1 MNGDLKNRIT
11 SSTPFELRE
20 DIAFSKHVLLGKNAV
35 YLTIFLV
42 VPWTI
47 LLLFLDEVVCAILV
61 LGFLPASLV
70 ALLLFRLGSD
80 RLARMTWLLTS
91 TTLVTLISLFYAGHT
106 SHEVTFFILM
116 GFPFLVFSVKEER
129 QQLAICLFYILV
141 SAVLAFLDASYGLGE
156 AIGIQQRQP
165 NGSSQHIQFGIYLT
179 VTVLIVSQLAYL
191 AYHLNESGDEV
202 RSALFEAQS
211 AYKARNKFLANM
223 SHEIRTPMNGIIGT
237 LDVLEHSGIQPNQ
250 QRSMSTIRESAMSL
264 LRIIDDVLDASKID
278 ADKLD
283 ILPTKTEIADLVE
296 QVAQTLIPLC
306 SSHGVAIRLFLDPKI
321 PDYIEIDAV
330 RLRQILLNVLSNAVK
345 YSASSL
351 TNRPG
356 DVVLFATR
364 DGANSLTLKVTDN
377 GIGMSEDL
385 VATFCDPYVQGR
397 ETLFSSIRGTGLGMA
412 ITTRLVTLM
421 QGTFSAES
429 DEGKGTTITISLPLI
444 PVVTPT
450 LLPDLSGLTV
460 YFVGP
465 SVPALE
471 EGLEIVVGNAGAT
484 WHLAEDLNDL
494 PNLPADEDDCPI
506 FLLLPTTPAEFDR
519 IESEI
524 RSKHPRAGVIRCTT
538 DRSVLIRRMSSGTF
552 IFPVMP
558 MIRNDFYSA
567 IAELAGREVPRPP
580 WQQEAAP
587 SEPVERPAGFQS
599 RNILVVDDNAINLH
613 VLQAQLK
620 LLGHHA
626 VTASNGREAL
636 LQWRAGQFDLLITDV
651 QMPEMSGFALAR
663 AIRLQE
669 EECERP
675 AMPILAV
682 TANIE
687 KENEE
692 QFNLSGMNDWMLKP
706 IKYDELKKAIESLGP
721 PKT

>member
-1 MNGDLKNRIT
+1 VNGDLKNQIRN
-11 SSTPFELRE
+11 SSPFELRE
-20 DIAFSKHVLLGKNAV
+20 DISFSKHVLLGKNAV
-35 YLTIFLV
+35 YLTIALV
-42 VPWTI
+42 APWT
-47 LLLFLDEVVCAILV
+47 LLLIYLEEYVCAALV
-61 LGFLPASLV
+61 LGFLPASFT
-70 ALLLFRLGSD
+70 ALLLFRVGSD

-91 TTLVTLISLFYAGHT
+91 TTLVTLISMFYAGQT
-106 SHEVTFFILM
+106 AHEVTFFILM
-116 GFPFLVFSVKEER
+116 GFPFLIFAVKQER
-129 QQLAICLFYILV
+129 QQLLICLVYILA
-141 SAVLAFLDASYGLGE
+141 SALLAFLDAAYGLGE

-165 NGSSQHIQFGIYLT
+165 TDSAPHIQFAIFLT
-179 VTVLIVSQLAYL
+179 VSALIVSQLAYL
-191 AYHLNESGDEV
+191 AYHLNVSGDEV
-202 RSALFEAQS
+202 RAALVEAQS
-211 AYKARNKFLANM
+211 AYRARNKFMANM

-237 LDVLEHSGIQPNQ
+237 LDVLEHSGIKPNQ

-283 ILPTKTEIADLVE
+283 IVSTKTEIADLVE
-296 QVAQTLIPLC
+296 QVAQTLIPLS

-330 RLRQILLNVLSNAVK
+330 RLRQILLNILSNAVK

-351 TNRPG
+351 TKRPG
-356 DVVLFATR
+356 DVVIFATV
-364 DGANSLTLKVTDN
+364 DGENTLTFKISDN
-377 GIGMSEDL
+377 GIGMDEDL

-412 ITTRLVTLM
+412 ITTRLVSLM
-421 QGTFSAES
+421 QGSFSAES
-429 DEGKGTTITISLPLI
+429 DAGKGTTITISLPLV
-444 PVVTPT
+444 PVATPS

-460 YFVGP
+460 YFIGP

-471 EGLEIVVGNAGAT
+471 EGLDIVVGHAGAT
-484 WHLAEDLNDL
+484 WHLTEDLDDL
-494 PNLPADEDDCPI
+494 PDLPADPTERPI

-519 IESEI
+519 IEEEI
-524 RSKHPRAGVIRCTT
+524 RQKHPHAGVIRCTT
-538 DRSVLIRRMSSGTF
+538 DRSVLIRRLSSGTF

-580 WQQEAAP
+580 WQQEELPRAP
-587 SEPVERPAGFQS
+587 NERRADFKS

-613 VLQAQLK
+613 VLQSQLK

-636 LQWRAGQFDLLITDV
+636 LQWRAGEFDLLITDV

-669 EECERP
+669 KECSRP

-687 KENEE
+687 TENED
-692 QFNLSGMNDWMLKP
+692 QFKQSGMNSWMLKP
-706 IKYDELKKAIESLGP
+706 IKYDDLQEAIERIDF
-721 PKT
+721 PKS